1 MSEPLAHSGGHLL
14 ADHLQSVA
22 AIAAGFSSTFEPSSV
37 TKRWAYLAGLWHD
50 LGKYR
55 PGFQRYL
62 SQADDPDAHIEGKV
76 GGREKTHSAA
86 GALWAMRKLGEAH
99 GPNGALAAR
108 VLAYLIASHHAGL
121 YDWDGGLKER
131 LDEAD
136 CQTELAEA
144 LAAHPP
150 ESILDHGDFVPSLN
164 QIPGGSAEIG
174 RAHV

>member
-1 MSEPLAHSGGHLL
+1 MNARGKSKEALAHIGENGEPHFLVE
-14 ADHLQSVA
+14 HLQDVSTLA
-22 AIAAGFSSTFEPSSV
+22 AAFAESLGSSKWAAF
-37 TKRWAYLAGLWHD
+37 AGLWHD

-55 PGFQRYL
+55 QGFQTYIAQ
-62 SQADDPDAHIEGKV
+62 SQDPDAHIEGKV

-99 GPNGALAAR
+99 GPNGALSAR

-150 ESILDHGDFVPSLN
+150 YISI
-164 QIPGGSAEIG
+164 
-174 RAHV
+174 